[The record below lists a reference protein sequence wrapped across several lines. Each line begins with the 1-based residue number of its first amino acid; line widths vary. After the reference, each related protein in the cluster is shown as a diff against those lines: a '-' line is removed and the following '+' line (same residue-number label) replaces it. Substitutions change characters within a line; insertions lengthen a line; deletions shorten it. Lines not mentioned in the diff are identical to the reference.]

1 MNFIEQYKAA
11 LMTFL
16 ATGIVVFSLFSIHI
30 TKKSEF
36 IAESYYDLTPEP
48 EEKNEEFIEEL
59 KERIAATDKAF
70 NEDQEFKEI
79 MKNFKTV
86 SSNDY
91 ERTMK
96 SIEDSKSEDE
106 DNNEQ
111 TTESYNES
119 STHSYGVKKTELE
132 SFNKLNETLKKRSS
146 TEQAEAH
153 SKFKSTLSYSLV
165 GRTLLR
171 FKTPRYLCEQ
181 GGKIVVTIAV
191 NSSGNVTDA
200 YINGA
205 STSKNQCLTNQAIN
219 YAKTVQFDNSNTAE
233 QLGSITFYFKGKG

>member
-1 MNFIEQYKAA
+1 
-11 LMTFL
+11 
-16 ATGIVVFSLFSIHI
+16 
-30 TKKSEF
+30 
-36 IAESYYDLTPEP
+36 
-48 EEKNEEFIEEL
+48 
-59 KERIAATDKAF
+59 
-70 NEDQEFKEI
+70 
-79 MKNFKTV
+79 
-86 SSNDY
+86 
-91 ERTMK
+91 
-96 SIEDSKSEDE
+96 
-106 DNNEQ
+106 
-111 TTESYNES
+111 
-119 STHSYGVKKTELE
+119 
-132 SFNKLNETLKKRSS
+132 

>member
-1 MNFIEQYKAA
+1 MKFIEQHKAVIITT
-11 LMTFL
+11 LL
-16 ATGIVVFSLFSIHI
+16 SGIVVFSLFSIHI

-48 EEKNEEFIEEL
+48 DEEDEEFIEAL

-91 ERTMK
+91 EKTMK
-96 SIEDSKSEDE
+96 SIEDSKPETDDTDE
-106 DNNEQ
+106 HS
-111 TTESYNES
+111 TESYSES
-119 STHSYGVKKTELE
+119 SMNTYGVKKTELE
-132 SFNKLNETLKKRSS
+132 SFNKLNETLKKRTDSN
-146 TEQAEAH
+146 QAEVH
-153 SKFKSTLSYSLV
+153 SKYKSTLSYSLV

-171 FKTPRYLCEQ
+171 YKTPRYLCEE

-191 NSSGNVTDA
+191 DANGDVTDA

-205 STSKNQCLTNQAIN
+205 STSKNQCLTDQAIN
-219 YAKTVQFDNSNTAE
+219 YAKTVQFNSSSNLE
-233 QLGSITFYFKGKG
+233 QLGSITFYFKGKN